1 MVQVNKS
8 SWEYFIVKIA
18 TGQIGELNYDKDIN
32 KILQLIQLF
41 QDKSKLAEFG
51 HCILARDVSRNIL
64 FRHAESQDKKTNK
77 YIRLCCIF
85 VNYVRFFIKKILGN
99 TLSCYLL

>member
-18 TGQIGELNYDKDIN
+18 TGQIGELNYDEDIN

-41 QDKSKLAEFG
+41 QDKSKLAVLVIVYWPEPYPE
-51 HCILARDVSRNIL
+51 I
-64 FRHAESQDKKTNK
+64 
-77 YIRLCCIF
+77 IF
-85 VNYVRFFIKKILGN
+85 SSFWVLG
-99 TLSCYLL
+99 

>member
-32 KILQLIQLF
+32 EILQLFQLI
-41 QDKSKLAEFG
+41 QDKSKLAE
-51 HCILARDVSRNIL
+51 LAIV
-64 FRHAESQDKKTNK
+64 
-77 YIRLCCIF
+77 Y
-85 VNYVRFFIKKILGN
+85 
-99 TLSCYLL
+99 